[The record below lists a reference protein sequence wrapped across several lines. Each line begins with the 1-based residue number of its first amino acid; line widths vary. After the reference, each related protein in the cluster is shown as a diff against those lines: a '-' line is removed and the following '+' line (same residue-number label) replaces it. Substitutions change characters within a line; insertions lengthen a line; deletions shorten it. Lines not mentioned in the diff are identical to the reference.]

1 MVLIVQSTP
10 FKTHIYDCPCT
21 DDRTWAIVIPIESA
35 KEFGWEDWDKLEIQS
50 TPEGVLIRKIN

>member
-1 MVLIVQSTP
+1 VQSTP

-21 DDRTWAIVIPIESA
+21 DDRTWAIVIPIKSA